1 MSVEVKPPEYNIS
14 VLKMYEITED
24 GRLLTIIKYSTV
36 KMNLLC
42 TLIWK
47 KYYLI
52 HFVFFSTCILFFLF
66 YFKVLILANKACI
79 K

>member
-52 HFVFFSTCILFFLF
+52 HFVFFLLAFSFFTLKF
-66 YFKVLILANKACI
+66 
-79 K
+79 